1 MKLVDRHYCKSRID
15 DHRRLS
21 GHLSMISHTKQ
32 AVASTEIAASF

>member
-1 MKLVDRHYCKSRID
+1 MKAGQLAGMKSAIWGG
-15 DHRRLS
+15 

>member
-1 MKLVDRHYCKSRID
+1 MEIAASNG
-15 DHRRLS
+15 HRRLS